1 MKVPATRVVYD
12 EKVKTETLKRWKKIL
27 DTGRVILG
35 ADTEEFEK
43 RMAEYLG
50 RKHAVAVSNDTAALE
65 LAMRLI
71 DVRGKEVLIPA
82 NGIYSIITAIDRA
95 GGIPVL
101 MDIDIKNNINFT
113 AGQVQEIINK
123 PYSNVK
129 AVVLMPCGGVTSP
142 DSWNIKAVCEENGVY
157 LIGDNAHAIGLEVR
171 DDRGDGSKVGS
182 FEDISCFSFYATKV
196 MNTAEGGMI
205 LFDDD
210 RWETEA
216 KCMRNYGRT
225 GDFGE
230 SIIVRDGYNWRMTEF
245 HAALGC
251 EQIQC
256 LEVILANRRSAAVLY
271 SKYWPD
277 KLERIRFNN
286 IEPNFYKYMAMLPV
300 GIDKAEFKQRTEELG
315 VTMSGD
321 VYDVCI
327 HKQPIYYGR
336 WGMLSFPQAEEFAE
350 RHVCLPLSEVTTEEE
365 VIRTVAVINE
375 VLANLSLEK
384 NVRKKLSKWS

>member
-12 EKVKTETLKRWKKIL
+12 ERVKKGTLERWKRIL

-35 ADTEEFEK
+35 EDTEKFEK

-71 DVRGKEVLIPA
+71 DIRGKEVIIPA
-82 NGIYSIITAIDRA
+82 NGFYSIVTAIDRA

-101 MDIDIKNNINFT
+101 VDIDIKNNINFT
-113 AGQVQEIINK
+113 AGQIQEIINK

-142 DSWNIKAVCEENGVY
+142 DSLSIKAVCKENGVY
-157 LIGDNAHAIGLEVR
+157 LIGDNAHAIGTEV
-171 DDRGDGSKVGS
+171 DGNKVGS

-205 LFDDD
+205 LFDND

-230 SIIVRDGYNWRMTEF
+230 SIVIRDGYNWRMTEF

-251 EQIQC
+251 EQVQMIEKI
-256 LEVILANRRSAAVLY
+256 LENRRLAAVLY
-271 SKYWPD
+271 SRYWPE
-277 KLERIRFNN
+277 KLERIKFNN
-286 IEPNFYKYMAMLPV
+286 IKPNFYKYMAMLPEGV
-300 GIDKAEFKQRTEELG
+300 DKAEFKQKTEELG

-336 WGMLSFPQAEEFAE
+336 WGMLSFPQAEEFAK

-375 VLANLSLEK
+375 VLANLNLEK

>member
-12 EKVKTETLKRWKKIL
+12 EKVKTETLKRWKMIL

-35 ADTEEFEK
+35 ANTEEFEK

-50 RKHAVAVSNDTAALE
+50 RKHAVSVSNDTAALE

-71 DVRGKEVLIPA
+71 DVRGKEVIIPA
-82 NGIYSIITAIDRA
+82 NGFYSIVTAIDRA

-101 MDIDIKNNINFT
+101 VDISIPNNINFT
-113 AGQVQEIINK
+113 ARQIEHVINNR
-123 PYSNVK
+123 YHNVK
-129 AVVLMPCGGVTSP
+129 AVVLMPCGGVTAV
-142 DSWNIKAVCEENGVY
+142 DSLEIKEVCFKNGVY
-157 LIGDNAHAIGLEVR
+157 LIGDNAHALGLEV
-171 DDRGDGSKVGS
+171 DGNKVGS
-182 FEDISCFSFYATKV
+182 FEDIACFSFYATKV
-196 MNTAEGGMI
+196 LNTGEGGML
-205 LFDDD
+205 LFDDVLWD
-210 RWETEA
+210 GNLLEKEA

-230 SIIVRDGYNWRMTEF
+230 SIVIRDGYNWRMTEF

-256 LEVILANRRSAAVLY
+256 LEVILANRRKAAELY
-271 SKYWPD
+271 EIHWPD
-277 KLERIRFNN
+277 KLIRMRFTGLK
-286 IEPNFYKYMAMLPV
+286 PNFYKYLAILPLGV
-300 GIDKAEFKQRTEELG
+300 DKADFKRRTEKLG

-350 RHVCLPLSEVTTEEE
+350 RHICLPLSEVTTDEE
-365 VIRTVAVINE
+365 VIRTVNVINE
-375 VLANLSLEK
+375 VLDNPKLK
-384 NVRKKLSKWS
+384 NTGENLSKWS